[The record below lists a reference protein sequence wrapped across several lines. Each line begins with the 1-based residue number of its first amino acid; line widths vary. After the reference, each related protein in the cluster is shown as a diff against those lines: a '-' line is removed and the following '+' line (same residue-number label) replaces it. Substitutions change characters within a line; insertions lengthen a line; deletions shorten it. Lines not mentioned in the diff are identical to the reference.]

1 MKKKTGAFK
10 RMNKGHHSGKHYSWF
25 RKEHSTR
32 ALILFLIFVPPIGIY
47 LMWTQEC
54 HWETWIKAAVSGGIA
69 LVLALLLI
77 LLPELPN
84 AELEGNVEIKY
95 RKLDEKRFAPFKP
108 EGVPDTVQVVKQ
120 PGETSS
126 LISTPTATPDPVM
139 VYCND
144 NGLYYHL
151 QDCRYVYETTP
162 RVTLMAAIKAGKTA
176 CSICKPPDEVVY

>member
-1 MKKKTGAFK
+1 
-10 RMNKGHHSGKHYSWF
+10 MNKGYRAGNHPSWF
-25 RKEHSTR
+25 RKEHSTK
-32 ALILFLIFVPPIGIY
+32 ALILMLVFIPPVGIY

-54 HWETWIKAAVSGGIA
+54 QWKLWIKGVISGGIA
-69 LVLALLLI
+69 LLLMLLLV

-84 AELEGNVEIKY
+84 AELEGNVEIIQ
-95 RKLDEKRFAPFKP
+95 RTQDEKRFAPLKP
-108 EGVPDTVQVVKQ
+108 DGVPDTVQLVKQ

-151 QDCRYVYETTP
+151 AGCRYVYDTTP
-162 RVTLMAAIKAGKTA
+162 RVTLMAAIRAGKTA
-176 CSICKPPDEVVY
+176 CSICNPPDEVVY

>member
-1 MKKKTGAFK
+1 
-10 RMNKGHHSGKHYSWF
+10 MNKGYRAGNQHSWF
-25 RKEHSTR
+25 RKEHSTK
-32 ALILFLIFVPPIGIY
+32 ALILMLVFIPPVGIY

-54 HWETWIKAAVSGGIA
+54 QWKLWIKGVISGGIA
-69 LVLALLLI
+69 LLLMLLLV

-84 AELEGNVEIKY
+84 AELEGNVEIIQ
-95 RKLDEKRFAPFKP
+95 RTQDEKRFAPLKP
-108 EGVPDTVQVVKQ
+108 DGVPDTVQLVKQ

-151 QDCRYVYETTP
+151 AGCRYVYGTTP
-162 RVTLMAAIKAGKTA
+162 RVTLMAAIRAGKTA
-176 CSICKPPDEVVY
+176 CSICNPPDEVVY